1 MCFQKSKIGLRVHDF
16 HSFLL
21 DTCTT
26 MRYLNKKTCKF
37 FVLFIAQIIEKVPVL
52 TSSGIGCFLSLAFC
66 TTLPRCPLGKYSI
79 TMTIYIEDSLKKIP
93 TLTEWALTNI
103 TQKKLSFLERSKC
116 NCIENNL
123 NLYIIWIK
131 ERYIYPMFKIASAY
145 LFLPCDKELFVSWD
159 VRMV

>member
-1 MCFQKSKIGLRVHDF
+1 MQ
-16 HSFLL
+16 
-21 DTCTT
+21 
-26 MRYLNKKTCKF
+26 
-37 FVLFIAQIIEKVPVL
+37 VLVLYIAHIMVKVPVL

-103 TQKKLSFLERSKC
+103 TQKEHSILEKSKC
-116 NCIENNL
+116 NCIKNNL
-123 NLYIIWIK
+123 YLYIIKLWIK

-145 LFLPCDKELFVSWD
+145 LFLPCDKELFVSWY